1 MSNRYLLAIVVS
13 LSTLASIRAD
23 SIWARRDPRM
33 LLFVDNRARR
43 VGDLLTVVIQETTGI
58 DNKDQR
64 QLNKATNA
72 GGAFNFKGSSTAGQL
87 SRAAQIDLAI
97 TGSATR
103 GFDGN
108 SQYSVDQNFQ
118 DRMNVTVMDVL
129 PNGNLVVEGYRR
141 RIVSGEERLMCVTG
155 VVRPIDIS
163 IANTVQSQSIANFNI
178 SYLGKGAESAYT
190 SPGLLGRFFN
200 CFWPL

>member
-1 MSNRYLLAIVVS
+1 
-13 LSTLASIRAD
+13 
-23 SIWARRDPRM
+23 M

-43 VGDLLTVVIQETTGI
+43 LGDLLTVVIQETTGI
-58 DNKDQR
+58 GNNDERKASKD
-64 QLNKATNA
+64 TNA

-103 GFDGN
+103 GIDGK
-108 SQYSVDQNFQ
+108 SQYTVDQNFQ
-118 DRMNVTVMDVL
+118 DRMTVTVMDVL

-200 CFWPL
+200 CFWPF